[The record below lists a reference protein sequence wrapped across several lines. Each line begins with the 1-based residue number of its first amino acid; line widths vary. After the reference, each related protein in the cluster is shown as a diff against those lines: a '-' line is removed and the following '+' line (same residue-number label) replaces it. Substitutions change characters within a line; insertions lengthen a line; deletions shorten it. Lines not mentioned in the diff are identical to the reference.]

1 LNFFFLQAAA
11 HAANGGGYGGA
22 YPTEITPAGN
32 GHDDVDS
39 DHEGSKYVKRQT
51 SLQRTAKRMFPS
63 LFSQSNS
70 LPVTTKDTV
79 PLSPVEQ
86 VRRRIKRRRRS
97 WTDPRTILVIFALF
111 STVGTLVFV
120 YLRAAQGL
128 P

>member
-1 LNFFFLQAAA
+1 LQAAA
-11 HAANGGGYGGA
+11 HASNGSGYGTGGA
-22 YPTEITPAGN
+22 YPTEITPAG
-32 GHDDVDS
+32 GHEDVDS

-97 WTDPRTILVIFALF
+97 WTDPRTILVIFALL
-111 STVGTLVFV
+111 SSIGTLTFI